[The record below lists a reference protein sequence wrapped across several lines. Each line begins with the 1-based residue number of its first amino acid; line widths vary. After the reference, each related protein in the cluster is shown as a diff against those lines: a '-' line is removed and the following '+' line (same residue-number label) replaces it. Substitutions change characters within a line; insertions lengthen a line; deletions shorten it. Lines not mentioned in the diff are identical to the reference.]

1 MWVSTN
7 ETFNNAPMLFQFSQK
22 NNFCIFNFTNMKQ
35 LYSKE
40 IHESLFSSIYSSANK
55 IEVDVKNVIEYM
67 KKIGE
72 MKNVNY
78 NFYQDN
84 LSIKADLIIT
94 LSEGFPPFKLEL
106 ELELKDENIFYS
118 KLTCPLL
125 KIIKQ
130 LKQNQEDLFDIIKKK
145 DLEISEYKLVGG
157 NISNENI
164 KTEIFEKDN
173 FFMNSLQNH
182 KDLVEE
188 IPYLYEVY
196 SSLIEQYNIIRH
208 PDVNKESNSI
218 STKEENQKIQT
229 KSIINNSID
238 HKTIKS
244 STTMEITNTS
254 INVKKRKNSSLLK
267 SL

>member
-7 ETFNNAPMLFQFSQK
+7 ETFNNATMLFQFSRK
-22 NNFCIFNFTNMKQ
+22 NNFCIFSFTNMKQ

-40 IHESLFSSIYSSANK
+40 INESLFSSIYSSTNK
-55 IEVDVKNVIEYM
+55 IEVDVKNVIEYLEN
-67 KKIGE
+67 IGE

-78 NFYQDN
+78 NFYQDK

-157 NISNENI
+157 SITNENI
-164 KTEIFEKDN
+164 KTDIFEKDN

-188 IPYLYEVY
+188 IPYLFDIY
-196 SSLIEQYNIIRH
+196 SSLIEQYNIRH
-208 PDVNKESNSI
+208 PEVIKQSNSI
-218 STKEENQKIQT
+218 STKEENQEVQT
-229 KSIINNSID
+229 NSIKNNSID
-238 HKTIKS
+238 HKAIKS

-254 INVKKRKNSSLLK
+254 INVKKRKKSSLLK